1 MPEWTEVLQ
10 LEYGEKTK
18 TNKTNKKK
26 NSMWL
31 SSRFVWK
38 SSLIILRENIY
49 MDTTFHALLFV
60 IPIYGKCNPL
70 SILLN
75 KIETGCWDSDGDG

>member
-10 LEYGEKTK
+10 LEYGKKTK
-18 TNKTNKKK
+18 NKKK
-26 NSMWL
+26 KKEIQYVQSVFLKIVSNY
-31 SSRFVWK
+31 FE
-38 SSLIILRENIY
+38 ENIY

-75 KIETGCWDSDGDG
+75 KIEIGC

>member
-10 LEYGEKTK
+10 FQCGK
-18 TNKTNKKK
+18 KKK
-26 NSMWL
+26 NGL
-31 SSRFVWK
+31 SIRFVWK

-75 KIETGCWDSDGDG
+75 KIEIGCWDSDGDD

>member
-26 NSMWL
+26 IVCDCPVGL
-31 SSRFVWK
+31 F
-38 SSLIILRENIY
+38 ENR
-49 MDTTFHALLFV
+49 L
-60 IPIYGKCNPL
+60 
-70 SILLN
+70 
-75 KIETGCWDSDGDG
+75 

>member
-1 MPEWTEVLQ
+1 M
-10 LEYGEKTK
+10 
-18 TNKTNKKK
+18 
-26 NSMWL
+26 
-31 SSRFVWK
+31 SSRFFWK

-60 IPIYGKCNPL
+60 IPIYGRCNPL

-75 KIETGCWDSDGDG
+75 KIETGCWDSDGDDEERHWVRVRKTRSNK

>member
-1 MPEWTEVLQ
+1 M
-10 LEYGEKTK
+10 
-18 TNKTNKKK
+18 
-26 NSMWL
+26 
-31 SSRFVWK
+31 SSRFFGK

-75 KIETGCWDSDGDG
+75 KIGIGC

>member
-1 MPEWTEVLQ
+1 MS
-10 LEYGEKTK
+10 G
-18 TNKTNKKK
+18 
-26 NSMWL
+26 
-31 SSRFVWK
+31 RFVWK
-38 SSLIILRENIY
+38 SSLIILREDIY

-75 KIETGCWDSDGDG
+75 KIETGCWDSNGDD

>member
-1 MPEWTEVLQ
+1 M
-10 LEYGEKTK
+10 
-18 TNKTNKKK
+18 
-26 NSMWL
+26 
-31 SSRFVWK
+31 SSRFFWK

-75 KIETGCWDSDGDG
+75 KIGIGCWDSDGDD